1 MFPRLPRKCLQMG
14 GVGTHCLA
22 ETMEQTVA
30 TPDVLTGTRTR
41 RSPPYNVILLNDDD
55 HTFDYVIA
63 MLKSVFGHPRPTGVE
78 MAVEVHMTG
87 RVIVAT
93 THREKAEMYREHVHA
108 YGADPLIERC
118 SGSMTAI
125 LEPAEGA

>member
-1 MFPRLPRKCLQMG
+1 MG
-14 GVGTHCLA
+14 
-22 ETMEQTVA
+22 MKQTVA
-30 TPDVLTGTRTR
+30 TPDVLTGTHTERA
-41 RSPPYNVILLNDDD
+41 PPYNVVLLDDDD

-63 MLKSVFGHPRPTGVE
+63 MLKSALGHPRPMGMD

-93 THREKAEMYREHVHA
+93 THREKAEMYQEAIHA
-108 YGADPLIERC
+108 YGADPQIERC

-125 LEPAEGA
+125 LEPAEGE